1 MSITLKNLTFK
12 YSEYGEDRNLFLNLN
27 FNIEKGKIIAITGSS
42 GSGKT
47 SLLNLIT
54 RLYKPDG
61 GQVLI
66 DE

>member
-27 FNIEKGKIIAITGSS
+27 LNIEKGKIIAIIGSS

-61 GQVLI
+61 GHVLI

>member
-27 FNIEKGKIIAITGSS
+27 LNIEKGKIIAIIGSS

>member
-27 FNIEKGKIIAITGSS
+27 LNIEKGKIIAITGSS

-61 GQVLI
+61 GHVLI

>member
-61 GQVLI
+61 GHVLI

>member
-27 FNIEKGKIIAITGSS
+27 LNIEKGKIIAITGSS

-61 GQVLI
+61 GQV
-66 DE
+66 

>member
-1 MSITLKNLTFK
+1 VSITLKNLTFK

-27 FNIEKGKIIAITGSS
+27 LNIEKGKIIAIIGSS